1 MGEGIQASA
10 DGAPLDVQL
19 GRRGAEA
26 ENLGPESFYP
36 IYNVVSNYEH
46 REPLSLPPFLASHPR
61 RGGINRGRK
70 RPGHKSLVCA
80 TQLRTRSFCKRGI
93 AMEHSPPDLIHLG
106 GERMCSFIEWL

>member
-1 MGEGIQASA
+1 MACLSTYSWEG
-10 DGAPLDVQL
+10 GGP
-19 GRRGAEA
+19 RR
-26 ENLGPESFYP
+26 NLGPESFYP

-46 REPLSLPPFLASHPR
+46 REPLSSPPFLASHPR

-70 RPGHKSLVCA
+70 NPGRKSLVCA
-80 TQLRTRSFCKRGI
+80 TQLRTRSFCKRDI